1 MNRKIMPLVL
11 MLVAGAV
18 TCVITFIKDF
28 SMLSRLATLLIVLLV
43 FYFLGSV
50 MKWVLDYFEEQ
61 NEENEDNEE
70 NEENEENEQNEEKSA
85 EEGEV
90 IEKDTD
96 VESEEEEESEN
107 EQ

>member
-1 MNRKIMPLVL
+1 MPLVL

-18 TCVITFIKDF
+18 TCVITYINDF
-28 SMLSRLATLLIVLLV
+28 SMLSRLVTLLIVLLV

-50 MKWVLDYFEEQ
+50 MKWALDYFDEQ
-61 NEENEDNEE
+61 NGKNEDNED
-70 NEENEENEQNEEKSA
+70 NEDNEEKSA

-96 VESEEEEESEN
+96 VESEGEEESEN
-107 EQ
+107 GQ